1 MKTST
6 MRTPGT
12 VPLGALALALAV
24 TCTLAPSALRAQPGY
39 PGNQGARHDMRADPR
54 HDPHNKPHGNRR
66 DAQRGHNGYHGYR
79 GYNGYNSYNDDRG
92 YDGYRSGEYVYGPP
106 PVVYAPPVSPGISLF
121 LPLQFR

>member
-1 MKTST
+1 MKTSIT
-6 MRTPGT
+6 RTPGM

-66 DAQRGHNGYHGYR
+66 DAQRGHNGY
-79 GYNGYNSYNDDRG
+79 NDYRG